1 MIVIVMAISI
11 QQIRDFL
18 NSGKV
23 SPEFIFQIKAKKAK
37 KVICFPF
44 AEDNEEAI

>member
-1 MIVIVMAISI
+1 MIVIVMGISI

-18 NSGKV
+18 NSSKI
-23 SPEFIFQIKAKKAK
+23 SPQLTFQIKAEEA
-37 KVICFPF
+37 ICLPF